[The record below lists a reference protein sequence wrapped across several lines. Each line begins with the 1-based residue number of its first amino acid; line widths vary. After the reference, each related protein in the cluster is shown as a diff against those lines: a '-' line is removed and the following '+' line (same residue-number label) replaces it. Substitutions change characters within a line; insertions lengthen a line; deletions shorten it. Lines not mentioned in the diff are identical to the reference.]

1 MPSLLVNQLTK
12 VDPYPTREGSPLNV
26 RLMTVTASQTLYP
39 GDWVVQ
45 TSTGSGTADT
55 VEQALALPGSNASA
69 TTSGSGQRILGIV
82 VGQGIVTSSGG
93 TEAVTGRSQVLV
105 AVFDDSTTALQ
116 RIFNT
121 TASSAEQQDVRE
133 YSTNYC
139 LARYRG
145 ASASEWFYVLSTT
158 TTDGILNITAKL
170 PESSSTDD
178 YGVVRCK
185 PTVASRYNAA

>member
-26 RLMTVTASQTLYP
+26 RLMTVAASQTLYP

-45 TSTGSGTADT
+45 TSSADT
-55 VEQALALPGSNASA
+55 IEQALALPGSNASA
-69 TTSGSGQRILGIV
+69 TTSTSGQRALGVV
-82 VGQGIVTSSGG
+82 VGQGITTNSGG
-93 TEAVTGRSQVLV
+93 TETSTGRTQVMV
-105 AVFDDSTTALQ
+105 ALFDDSTTVLQ

-121 TASSAEQQDVRE
+121 TASAAEQADVLE
-133 YSTNYC
+133 YSANYC

-145 ASASEWFYVLSTT
+145 ASATEWFYVLSTT
-158 TTDGILNITAKL
+158 TTNGILNITAKL
-170 PESSSTDD
+170 PESSPTDD

-185 PTVASRYNAA
+185 PLVATRYNAA

>member
-45 TSTGSGTADT
+45 TSSADT
-55 VEQALALPGSNASA
+55 IEQALALPGSNASA
-69 TTSGSGQRILGIV
+69 TTSGSGQRVLGIV

-185 PTVASRYNAA
+185 PTVAARYNAA

>member
-12 VDPYPTREGSPLNV
+12 VDPYPARVGSPANV

-39 GDWVVQ
+39 GDWVIQ
-45 TSTGSGTADT
+45 TSSADT
-55 VEQALALPGSNASA
+55 IEQALALPGSNASA
-69 TTSGSGQRILGIV
+69 TTSTAGQRALGVV
-82 VGQGIVTSSGG
+82 VGQGIVVGSGG

-105 AVFDDSTTALQ
+105 ALFDDSTDVLC

-121 TASSAEQQDVRE
+121 TASAAEQQDVLE
-133 YSTNYC
+133 YSANYC

-145 ASASEWFYVLSTT
+145 ASATEWFYVLSTT
-158 TTDGILNITAKL
+158 TTNGVLNITSKS
-170 PESSSTDD
+170 PESNPTDD

-185 PTVASRYNAA
+185 PAAATRYNAP